1 MVIDTKTNANKS
13 GIVSYEINSVL
24 WAYLSNLIRVLKNE
38 EWSSW
43 RGIIGQRL
51 YFPDGNF
58 GTNLVGFDLTNKTI
72 SLSTDGIMERGE
84 EYLLPDMYLYKR
96 LWMRYNFKTNFDNPQ
111 NIGSATISSE
121 INIEDLIERLLKLIC
136 ESYVNEEELESR
148 FKFWK
153 QIALDRSSSSYD
165 NFLEYISDEKLSKN
179 SDLILKDLLI
189 KYFVEYSKKN
199 PKLVKDSAYKFGYDL
214 KEFEK
219 IAPGII
225 TKDIIYDIMDYNNY
239 QYNKFY
245 QDDLS
250 KSGKYSLSLFKFFL
264 TNYQLFKDNVLIREN
279 SNYRDNLLL
288 LSTILF
294 LVEKNRYSNVLT
306 FSPKISALYQPDTSA
321 YNIAVKDLLNLLKEE
336 FGTVTIRVDCI
347 RYTIYR
353 KEIRGIYSSL
363 EKNDFSIRNFSSLLK
378 NIQSLG
384 KDGFEV
390 LIKYNNN
397 ISAIPDNVLLINKH
411 KSRPTLLMEV
421 NYFKEYK
428 YSIKEEYLYYRN
440 LIDVA
445 KTTKELLSES
455 SKDKVILLND
465 FQKECSEQ
473 IQKIGYNRFLGFFR
487 KILSKLK
494 SEKIKSISDFL

>member
-43 RGIIGQRL
+43 RVIIGQRL

-363 EKNDFSIRNFSSLLK
+363 EKNDFAINNFSSLLK
-378 NIQSLG
+378 NIESLG
-384 KDGFEV
+384 KDSFEV
-390 LIKYNNN
+390 VMKYNNS

-421 NYFKEYK
+421 EYFKEYK
-428 YSIKEEYLYYRN
+428 YSIKEEYLYYSN

-445 KTTKELLSES
+445 KATKELLSES
-455 SKDKVILLND
+455 SKDKVILLDN

-494 SEKIKSISDFL
+494 SEKSKSISDFL

>member
-1 MVIDTKTNANKS
+1 MVIDTKTNTNKS

-43 RGIIGQRL
+43 EIIIGQRL

-72 SLSTDGIMERGE
+72 TLSTDGIMERGD

-96 LWMRYNFKTNFDNPQ
+96 LWMRYSFKTNFDTPQ
-111 NIGSATISSE
+111 NIGSTTISSE
-121 INIEDLIERLLKLIC
+121 INIENLIERLLKLIC

-153 QIALDRSSSSYD
+153 QIALDRTSSSYD

-199 PKLVKDSAYKFGYDL
+199 PKLIKDSAYKFGYDL

-219 IAPGII
+219 IAPGIF
-225 TKDIIYDIMDYNNY
+225 TKDIINDIIDYNNY

-264 TNYQLFKDNVLIREN
+264 KNYQLFKESVFTRDN
-279 SNYRDNLLL
+279 SNYRNNLLL

-294 LVEKNRYSNVLT
+294 LVEENQYSNLVT
-306 FSPKISALYQPDTSA
+306 FSPKISALYQSDTST
-321 YNIAVKDLLNLLKEE
+321 YDIVSKDLLNLLKEE
-336 FGTVTIRVDCI
+336 FGTVIVRVDSI
-347 RYTIYR
+347 RYLIYR
-353 KEIRGIYSSL
+353 KEIRGIYSSIG
-363 EKNDFSIRNFSSLLK
+363 KNDFAINNFSSLLK
-378 NIQSLG
+378 NIESLG
-384 KDGFEV
+384 KDSFEV
-390 LIKYNNN
+390 AMKYNNS

-411 KSRPTLLMEV
+411 KNTPTLLMEV
-421 NYFKEYK
+421 EYFKEYS
-428 YSIKEEYLYYRN
+428 YSIKEEYLYYSN
-440 LIDVA
+440 LIDIA
-445 KTTKELLSES
+445 KTTKNLLSES
-455 SKDKVILLND
+455 SKDKMILLDN
-465 FQKECSEQ
+465 FQKECNEQ
-473 IQKIGYNRFLGFFR
+473 IQKIGYNRFLVFFR
-487 KILSKLK
+487 KVFSKLK